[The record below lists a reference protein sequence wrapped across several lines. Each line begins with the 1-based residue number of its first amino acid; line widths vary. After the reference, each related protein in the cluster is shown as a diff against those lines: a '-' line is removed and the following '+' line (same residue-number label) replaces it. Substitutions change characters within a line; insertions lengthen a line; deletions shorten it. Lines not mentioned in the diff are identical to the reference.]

1 VTALAGVDLELRAGE
16 AVALL
21 GPNGAGKTTLLSLV
35 AGSVA
40 PTGGTLEWSGGPARV
55 GWVPQ
60 RPALYRRLSAR
71 ENLRLFAALEG
82 AGDPRATAERL
93 IARADLGE
101 VAERPAAQLST
112 GTLQRLNLAV
122 ALAGSPRALLLDE
135 PTATLSPDQRR
146 RLWAWLRELRE
157 EDGLALLFSTQ
168 SVDEAARNGDRL
180 AVLAGGHL
188 VFAGTAPE
196 LVAAHG
202 AAGDG
207 DDPAESAFL
216 RLVDAP

>member
-1 VTALAGVDLELRAGE
+1 VTALDGVDLDLRAGE

-35 AGSVA
+35 AGASA
-40 PTGGTLEWSGGPARV
+40 PTGGTLTWSEDRPRV

-82 AGDPRATAERL
+82 ASDPRAAAEGL
-93 IARADLGE
+93 IARADLNE

-122 ALAGSPRALLLDE
+122 ALAGAPRALLLDE
-135 PTATLSPDQRR
+135 PTATLSLDQRR
-146 RLWAWLRELRE
+146 RLWSWLHELRE
-157 EDGLALLFSTQ
+157 EGLAVLFSTQ
-168 SVDEAARNGDRL
+168 SVDEAARHGDRL
-180 AVLAGGHL
+180 IVLSDGRL
-188 VFAGTAPE
+188 VFTGTAE
-196 LVAAHG
+196 ALVAQH
-202 AAGDG
+202 GDG
-207 DDPAESAFL
+207 GDGEAPAERAFL
-216 RLVDAP
+216 QLVDPE